1 MWGFYNRMLE
11 GYLEKFQKKFTKKQQ
26 VTNFVFSYIVWIW
39 LRLLFIQDIGCINF
53 PKRIEVSLHSKHCLM
68 VLSWGLYWNTRDS
81 ALGTVVSALTKS
93 ADTIKWMVK
102 TGKVF
107 EYASGDEHAPGDSR
121 RLLEGSD
128 EQINVKF
135 PLSFPI
141 NTFPR

>member
-1 MWGFYNRMLE
+1 
-11 GYLEKFQKKFTKKQQ
+11 
-26 VTNFVFSYIVWIW
+26 
-39 LRLLFIQDIGCINF
+39 
-53 PKRIEVSLHSKHCLM
+53 
-68 VLSWGLYWNTRDS
+68 
-81 ALGTVVSALTKS
+81 
-93 ADTIKWMVK
+93 MVK

>member
-1 MWGFYNRMLE
+1 
-11 GYLEKFQKKFTKKQQ
+11 
-26 VTNFVFSYIVWIW
+26 
-39 LRLLFIQDIGCINF
+39 
-53 PKRIEVSLHSKHCLM
+53 
-68 VLSWGLYWNTRDS
+68 
-81 ALGTVVSALTKS
+81 
-93 ADTIKWMVK
+93 MVK

-135 PLSFPI
+135 PLNFPI